1 MTSLV
6 PPPHDEVISDPAVFH
21 AILSALPPSTSL
33 KPDWRPALSS
43 LCFTLSLL
51 AASVF
56 YLSSSSYL
64 VFAFSLFFTCFA
76 LSLLYLIA
84 RDCVNDIFTPSR
96 AFNRLIGQLVLLP
109 FFASY
114 TAFPS
119 HITSASPSSSAYKS
133 LTNEQRNK
141 AAALY
146 RDDGT
151 YDDALPIWHSLTSYL
166 ATHND
171 LQSLVVHVVLL
182 SLSSYLLLHH
192 PLAFL
197 RSWLLPF
204 VLYPFVFPQVMTIF
218 TNSLD
223 ARLSSPL
230 IATIP
235 SYHLSLVSTL
245 ISDQQSGKQRK
256 AIQVNSPARQA
267 SGIIDE
273 WRQFIVDTWPRLHW
287 VNIVFVCVSPIIGFI
302 GARYV
307 ALTTPTMVWALI
319 YYVVSG
325 LGITAGYHRLFA
337 HRAYEA
343 HPSIIALMIFMGTA
357 ALQGTVKWWCGGH
370 RIHHRYTDTDL
381 DPYSAKSGFFFA
393 HIGWMLVH
401 PKAEN
406 KIKADL
412 KDLNDNAMIRWQHR
426 NYLWFGPFVAFAVPT
441 LVAGIGWGDWMGGLI
456 YAGIIRLFAV
466 HQATFCVNSV
476 AHFLGEH
483 TFDDNRTPRDHIVT
497 AFLTFGEGYHNFHH
511 EFPND
516 YRNGIRTF
524 DYDPT
529 KWLIKGLNLLGLTFQ
544 LRVFPSNE
552 IEKGKVHMKEKN
564 IKKLKQTIVYPPTV
578 DTLPSMTWEQLKDA
592 VKAGRQLTVIDD
604 LVHDITPF
612 ISRHPGGKAFIE
624 SSVGCDATV
633 RFKGE
638 TGVYKHSQA
647 AHHLLSGYRV
657 ARLSEGE
664 EERRERKE
672 KEEERLKKFRTT
684 VVPQW

>member
-1 MTSLV
+1 MTTV
-6 PPPHDEVISDPAVFH
+6 APPHDDVITDPAVFQS
-21 AILSALPPSTSL
+21 ILSTLPASESI
-33 KPDWRPALSS
+33 KPDWRAS
-43 LCFTLSLL
+43 LYILGFTLSLL
-51 AASVF
+51 V
-56 YLSSSSYL
+56 LSLFCLTSSSYV
-64 VFAFSLFFTCFA
+64 VFAFALFFTCFA

-84 RDCVNDIFTPSR
+84 QDCVNGIFTPSSL
-96 AFNRLIGQLVLLP
+96 FNRVVGQLLLLP
-109 FFASY
+109 FFASS

-119 HITSASPSSSAYKS
+119 HVDKQKS
-133 LTNEQRNK
+133 LSNEQRNK
-141 AAALY
+141 GLY

-151 YDDALPIWHSLTSYL
+151 YDDALPVWHVLARYL
-166 ATHND
+166 QTHND
-171 LQSLVVHVVLL
+171 AQTMAVYAVLVSLVSALAYSHP
-182 SLSSYLLLHH
+182 LLLVK
-192 PLAFL
+192 A
-197 RSWLLPF
+197 WLLPF
-204 VLYPFVFPQVMTIF
+204 VLYPFVYPTVMTIF

-223 ARLSSPL
+223 TRLSSPL
-230 IATIP
+230 ISTIP

-245 ISDQQSGKQRK
+245 ISDHQSGKQKK
-256 AIQVNSPARQA
+256 AIQVNTPARQA

-273 WRQFIVDTWPRLHW
+273 WRQFIVATWPRLHW
-287 VNIVFVCVSPIIGFI
+287 VNIIFVCVSPILGFI

-307 ALTTPTMVWALI
+307 ALTTPTMVWALM
-319 YYVVSG
+319 YYVFSG

-343 HPSIIALMIFMGTA
+343 SPSIVALMIFMGTA

-393 HIGWMLVH
+393 HIGWMLVY
-401 PKAEN
+401 PKPEN
-406 KIKADL
+406 KVKADL

-426 NYLWFGPFVAFAVPT
+426 NYLWFGPFVAFVVPT
-441 LVAGIGWGDWMGGLI
+441 LVAGLGWGDWMGGLI

-516 YRNGIRTF
+516 YRNGIRFF

-529 KWLIKGLNLLGLTFQ
+529 KWLIKGLNLLGLTHH
-544 LRVFPSNE
+544 LRVFPCNE

-564 IKKLKQTIVYPPTV
+564 IKKVKQTISYPPAI
-578 DTLPSMTWEQLKDA
+578 DTLPSMTWEQLKEA

-612 ISRHPGGKAFIE
+612 IGRHPGGKAFIE

-633 RFKGE
+633 RFRGE

-657 ARLSEGE
+657 ARLEEGE
-664 EERRERKE
+664 EEKKERKDKERERVAKYN
-672 KEEERLKKFRTT
+672 KIPL
-684 VVPQW
+684 W

>member
-1 MTSLV
+1 MTSIA
-6 PPPHDEVISDPAVFH
+6 PPQDGVITDPAVFH
-21 AILSALPPSTSL
+21 SILATLPLSESL
-33 KPDWRPALSS
+33 KPDWRHALYF
-43 LCFTLSLL
+43 LGFTVSLL
-51 AASVF
+51 VASVF
-56 YLSSSSYL
+56 CLSSSSYV
-64 VFAFSLFFTCFA
+64 VFAFALGFTCFA

-84 RDCVNDIFTPSR
+84 QDCVNNIFTPSA
-96 AFNRLIGQLVLLP
+96 AFNRIIGQLVLLP

-119 HITSASPSSSAYKS
+119 HVSSAKAQS
-133 LTNEQRNK
+133 NEQRNK
-141 AAALY
+141 GLY
-146 RDDGT
+146 RDDST
-151 YDDALPIWHSLTSYL
+151 YDDALPIWHVLAHYL
-166 ATHND
+166 RTHND
-171 LQSLVVHVVLL
+171 VQTLVVHAALL
-182 SLSSYLLLHH
+182 SLASCLAAYY
-192 PLAFL
+192 PLALL
-197 RSWLLPF
+197 RSWVLPF
-204 VLYPFVFPQVMTIF
+204 VLYPVVFPTVLTIF
-218 TNSLD
+218 TNALES
-223 ARLSSPL
+223 RLSSPL
-230 IATIP
+230 ISTVP

-245 ISDQQSGKQRK
+245 ISDHQSGKQK
-256 AIQVNSPARQA
+256 KVLHNNTPVRQA
-267 SGIIDE
+267 SGVLDE
-273 WRQFIVDTWPRLHW
+273 WRQFVVDTWPRLHW
-287 VNIVFVCVSPIIGFI
+287 VNIIFVCVSPVLGFV

-307 ALTTPTMVWALI
+307 ALSTPTMVWALI

-343 HPSIIALMIFMGTA
+343 RPSIVALMIFMGTA

-401 PKAEN
+401 PKPEN
-406 KIKADL
+406 KVKADL

-426 NYLWFGPFVAFAVPT
+426 NYLWFGPFVAFVVPT
-441 LVAGIGWGDWMGGLI
+441 VVAGLGWGDWMGGLI
-456 YAGIIRLFAV
+456 YAGILRLFAV

-516 YRNGIRTF
+516 YRNGIRMF

-529 KWLIKGLNLLGLTFQ
+529 KWLIKGLNLLGLTYQ

-552 IEKGKVHMKEKN
+552 IEKGKVHMKEKVLH
-564 IKKLKQTIVYPPTV
+564 KLKAGITYPPSPS
-578 DTLPSMTWEQLKDA
+578 TLPLMTWEQLKDG
-592 VKAGRQLTVIDD
+592 VKQGRQLTVIDD

-633 RFKGE
+633 RFCGE

-664 EERRERKE
+664 EEKRERKE
-672 KEEERLKKFRTT
+672 KEQERLKKFNKI
-684 VVPQW
+684 PL